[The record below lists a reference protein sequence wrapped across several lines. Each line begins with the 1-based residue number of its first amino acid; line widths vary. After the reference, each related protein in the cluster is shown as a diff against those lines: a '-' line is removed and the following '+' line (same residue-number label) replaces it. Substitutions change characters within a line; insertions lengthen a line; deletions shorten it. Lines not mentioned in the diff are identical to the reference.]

1 MRGEFKSIQSR
12 QFTTNLCL
20 YAFHEIRAQVFILE
34 ERSTVPVQQH
44 ACQREP
50 RVLLLQVDAYDF
62 EGVGELAVEERIL
75 MSGEHVDLPC
85 AHDS

>member
-1 MRGEFKSIQSR
+1 MHTRWSGALQYGKRKGSKIGWARELR
-12 QFTTNLCL
+12 L
-20 YAFHEIRAQVFILE
+20 
-34 ERSTVPVQQH
+34 QQH

-75 MSGEHVDLPC
+75 VSGEHVDLPC